1 MQKKFSFK
9 NNRLAKTI
17 VFSGSVLI
25 IVAFIIMRYEYFPSD
40 HNRMR
45 YCFCTQPSS
54 EFFSRPLQTSFCND
68 KKFIQ
73 KQKTRQKDPFGIGK
87 TAFYCGVSDDISS
100 YYRHISRYHLVYC
113 TADIKQYNSV
123 QRQFQRLH

>member
-9 NNRLAKTI
+9 NNRLAKPYLKSRKGL
-17 VFSGSVLI
+17 F
-25 IVAFIIMRYEYFPSD
+25 YFPSD

-45 YCFCTQPSS
+45 DRFCTQPSS

-73 KQKTRQKDPFGIGK
+73 KQKARQKDPFGIGK

-100 YYRHISRYHLVYC
+100 
-113 TADIKQYNSV
+113 
-123 QRQFQRLH
+123 